1 MKSDGI
7 DAWLK
12 HWLTMQKKGRR
23 PLILKD
29 SSNRPS
35 EAHANTHPTVVDRCK
50 GKKPRA
56 EYIESDDDY
65 EVNNVND
72 SVSDTAGANTNKE
85 TDGESLPKSPHSVVA
100 TPKSR
105 RTFLGSL
112 SNHQDYKN
120 LLLLLAV
127 AKVRGSLSEYAST
140 NKWIGW

>member
-12 HWLTMQKKGRR
+12 HWLTMQKKGHR
-23 PLILKD
+23 PLVLKD
-29 SSNRPS
+29 SSNRS
-35 EAHANTHPTVVDRCK
+35 FEAHANTNLTVVDWCK
-50 GKKPRA
+50 GKKPWA

-72 SVSDTAGANTNKE
+72 GVLDTAGANTNKE
-85 TDGESLPKSPHSVVA
+85 TDGESLPKSPHRVVA

-105 RTFLGSL
+105 WTFIGSL
-112 SNHQDYKN
+112 SDDQDYKN

-127 AKVRGSLSEYAST
+127 VKVHGSLSEYTST
-140 NKWIGW
+140 DKWIGW

>member
-1 MKSDGI
+1 
-7 DAWLK
+7 
-12 HWLTMQKKGRR
+12 
-23 PLILKD
+23 
-29 SSNRPS
+29 
-35 EAHANTHPTVVDRCK
+35 VDRRK

-56 EYIESDDDY
+56 EYIKSDDDY

-72 SVSDTAGANTNKE
+72 GVSDTAGTNMNKE

-100 TPKSR
+100 TPKSHW
-105 RTFLGSL
+105 TFLGSL

-140 NKWIGW
+140 DKWIGW

>member
-12 HWLTMQKKGRR
+12 NWLTMQKKGHR

-35 EAHANTHPTVVDRCK
+35 EAHANTNPTVMDRRK

-56 EYIESDDDY
+56 EYIESDNDY

-72 SVSDTAGANTNKE
+72 GVSDTAGANTNKE
-85 TDGESLPKSPHSVVA
+85 TNGESLPKSPHSVVA
-100 TPKSR
+100 TPKSTGHSLVLFPIT
-105 RTFLGSL
+105 RTTRTCYYF
-112 SNHQDYKN
+112 
-120 LLLLLAV
+120 LLLRRCV
-127 AKVRGSLSEYAST
+127 AHYQNMHPLING
-140 NKWIGW
+140 